1 MSKAE
6 MTAEAFSHEERSQLL
21 STSYHDGVVHGVP
34 STLTVAELSVTR
46 SAPGQQNGE
55 QNRGVLQ
62 AGRF

>member
-1 MSKAE
+1 
-6 MTAEAFSHEERSQLL
+6 MTACAEAFSLEERSQLL
-21 STSYHDGVVHGVP
+21 STSYHDVVHGVP